1 MSGLSP
7 DVGRLADVK
16 AIVKLSRPTIDR
28 LEKAG
33 DVPRRRQLSKGAV
46 GWDLA
51 EVRDWWEKRPRGPK
65 PPRTFKKAAK

>member
-7 DVGRLADVK
+7 YIGRLADVK
-16 AIVKLSRPTIDR
+16 AIVKLSRSTIDR
-28 LEKAG
+28 LESRG
-33 DVPRRRQLSKGAV
+33 DFPRRRQLSKGAV

-65 PPRTFKKAAK
+65 SPAGRRVAK